1 MRGAALPRGGV
12 LMSLGGI
19 ALGAY
24 VPGNSVVHRLDAR
37 VKVVL
42 LLAVTIA
49 LFCVG
54 SPVALVVAL
63 AGALLLSALAGV
75 PFGRTAR
82 NLLPMTIVFAVML
95 LANTLRFDGSG
106 DIVLFGTFGLST
118 AGALRGLSAVVR
130 IVCMVA
136 LALLVSSTTTV
147 PALTESLLCLLA
159 PLRRLRVPV
168 DDIATT
174 LSIALRFIP
183 VCAEQLDRVATA
195 QRARGAKVGQGS
207 LVHRV
212 TSWVP
217 VMIPLI
223 VGLFRRSEAL
233 ASAMQARCYRGEGR
247 TRLTTLRL
255 RAVDVAVLVAGLA
268 VCVVAGVLL

>member
-1 MRGAALPRGGV
+1 
-12 LMSLGGI
+12 MSLGGI

-24 VPGNSVVHRLDAR
+24 VPGASVVHRLDAR
-37 VKVVL
+37 VKIAL
-42 LLAVTIA
+42 LLVATVA

-54 SPVALVVAL
+54 NLVALLAVL
-63 AGALLLSALAGV
+63 AGALGLFALAGV
-75 PFGRTAR
+75 PLGRMAR
-82 NLLPMTIVFAVML
+82 NLLPMAIVFAVML

-106 DIVLFGTFGLST
+106 DIVLAGGFGLSM
-118 AGALRGLSAVVR
+118 AGALRGGAAVVR
-130 IVCMVA
+130 IACLVA
-136 LALLVSSTTTV
+136 LALLVSSTTTAS
-147 PALTESLLCLLA
+147 ALTESLLCLLA

-195 QRARGAKVGQGS
+195 QRARGARVGQGS

-233 ASAMQARCYRGEGR
+233 ANAMQARCYRGEGR

-255 RAVDVAVLVAGLA
+255 RTSDVAVLVGGLA
-268 VCVVAGVLL
+268 VCVGAAVLF